1 MNPGSAPL
9 RVFEFCFAE
18 LDYTLVRVEERDGH
32 VVIRASDDTFS
43 PARKVGFIRELAA
56 EGFIPDE
63 FAGMTPGGH
72 DLFGHTLQWR
82 VDATWLKVDTEL
94 MARHSRV
101 ARRLLV
107 PTMLFWAAMVYLI
120 YPTPATTVSAAPAPI
135 AQHFGPAA
143 DLPNKTAH

>member
-1 MNPGSAPL
+1 MNPGSAQL

-18 LDYTLVRVEERDGH
+18 LDYTLVRVEETEGN

-43 PARKVGFIRELAA
+43 QARKLGFIRELAA

-63 FAGMTPGGH
+63 FAWMTPGGH
-72 DLFGHTLQWR
+72 DLFGRTLIWK
-82 VDATWLKVDTEL
+82 VDPTWLKVDTDL
-94 MARHSRV
+94 MARHGRF

-107 PTMLFWAAMVYLI
+107 PTVLFWAAMVYLI
-120 YPTPATTVSAAPAPI
+120 YPTQATTASVAPATI
-135 AQHFGPAA
+135 EQHFGPAA